1 MVYRK
6 VAMKPF
12 STVSIRA
19 QLVLITLIIALP
31 AIVIIIYL
39 GVHQRKNAVNDA
51 YQLTRLIAERI
62 TSEQKNMA
70 AAAEQLLVTLAQMPE
85 VRQQNRGRVQH
96 LLRTL
101 NELNPQYANIL
112 VTDLTG
118 KTWAAVFMPPPP
130 SMLDDR
136 RYFKNAISSGHL
148 SSGEYVVSKSMA
160 NKPVFHFAYPYR
172 DTAGKIAGVIVV
184 AFRLDTYSTIL
195 KNSPLPEGTNFLLL
209 DHAGVI
215 MHRALEPEKII
226 GKKYPETAFQEM
238 LVGPD
243 EQSYRGMAS
252 FGDERFISYRKIRL
266 QGEAA
271 PYMYVRVGVPV
282 KSTLAAADKTML
294 KSIAFF
300 GAFLCGAFLLAYLIG
315 KRSIVDPI
323 MLLEHASQRLADGEM
338 QVQVADTVS
347 GGDIGRLAESFDT
360 MARQLAEREQVIRE
374 SEARLR
380 SITDSAQDAI
390 IMMDSCGVITFWN
403 PAAATILGYRAE
415 EALGK
420 DLHLLLAP
428 LRYQQAFQAAFLGF
442 VQTGRGHA
450 VGKTVELAA
459 MRKDGQEI
467 VISLSLSAVF
477 LNASWHAV
485 GILRDVT
492 ELKQYQEELL
502 EARHSAE
509 AANRAKS
516 EFLANMSHEIRTPM
530 NGVIGMA
537 QLLRFTQPTKE
548 QEEYLDNL
556 ELSCKNLLEL
566 INDILDLSKI
576 ESGKLEL
583 ESAAFSLRRCVY
595 EVLTNQAARVEQK
608 GLQLIADLDQQLP
621 DLVLGDA
628 LRFKQILLNLLGNA
642 IKFTETGSITV
653 TGQVVAGM
661 DSGCVFR
668 LMIRDT
674 GIGMTAEALERIFNS
689 FEQADSSTTRIY
701 GGSGLGLSICRR
713 LTELMGGRIWAESIL
728 GKGSTF
734 FVELPFDIPSAKGNG
749 ARLAAVSPAEPQQAV
764 MNKRLKVLVAEDNKL
779 NAGTIIAM
787 LKRMGHEVEV
797 ASNGREALERWH
809 ASAVHC
815 VLMDI
820 QMPVMDGHLAAA
832 TMREQEQK
840 MGGHTPII
848 AMTAHALHGD
858 RERFLAEGFDGYV
871 SKPVEMQVLADELRR
886 VTSI

>member
-1 MVYRK
+1 
-6 VAMKPF
+6 MKQF
-12 STVSIRA
+12 FALSIRT

-31 AIVIIIYL
+31 AIVII
-39 GVHQRKNAVNDA
+39 VHSGIQQRKSAIQDA
-51 YQLTRLIAERI
+51 YKLTQLVVERI
-62 TSEQKNMA
+62 SSEQTNTA

-85 VRQQNRGRVQH
+85 VRQQNRDKVQQ
-96 LLRTL
+96 LLRKL
-101 NELNPQYANIL
+101 NELHPHYANIL
-112 VTDLTG
+112 ITDLSG

-130 SMLDDR
+130 AMLNDR
-136 RYFKNAISSGHL
+136 RYFKNAISTGRL
-148 SSGEYVVSKSMA
+148 SSGEYAVSKSMA
-160 NKPVFHFAYPYR
+160 NKPVFHFAYPYQ
-172 DTAGKIAGVIVV
+172 DQEGKISGVIIV
-184 AFRLDTYSTIL
+184 AFRLDLYSSVF
-195 KNSPLPEGTNFLLL
+195 KNSPLPEGTNFLLI

-215 MHRALEPEKII
+215 LHRALEPEKSI
-226 GKKYPETAFQEM
+226 GKKYPEDAFNEM
-238 LVGPD
+238 VSGSD
-243 EQSYRGMAS
+243 EHSLKGTGS
-252 FGDERFISYRKIRL
+252 FGDERFISYRKLRL
-266 QGEAA
+266 QGEVE

-282 KSTLAAADKTML
+282 KTTLAAADQTML

-300 GAFLCGAFLLAYLIG
+300 GAFLLGAFFLAYLVG
-315 KRSIVDPI
+315 KRSIADRI
-323 MLLEHASQRLADGEM
+323 ILLENASQRLAKGDL
-338 QVQVADTVS
+338 QVSIASAVS
-347 GGDIGRLAESFDT
+347 GGELGELAHSFDV
-360 MARQLAEREQVIRE
+360 MARQLMEREQVIRE

-390 IMMDSCGVITFWN
+390 LMMDSLGIITFWN
-403 PAAATILGYRAE
+403 PAAETILGYQAV

-420 DLHLLLAP
+420 DLHALLAP
-428 LRYQQAFQAAFLGF
+428 LRYQRAQKTAFAEFI
-442 VQTGRGHA
+442 QTGRGHA
-450 VGKTVELAA
+450 VGKTIELYAIH
-459 MRKDGQEI
+459 KDGHELP
-467 VISLSLSAVF
+467 VSLSLSAVF
-477 LNASWHAV
+477 LDGAWHAV
-485 GILRDVT
+485 GILRDIT
-492 ELKQYQEELL
+492 TLKQYQDELL

-576 ESGKLEL
+576 ESGRLEL
-583 ESAAFSLRRCVY
+583 ESAAFSLRRCIH
-595 EVLTNQAARVEQK
+595 EVLANQSARIEQK
-608 GLQLIADLDQQLP
+608 GLQLVVDLDEQLP
-621 DLVLGDA
+621 ELVLGDS

-653 TGQVVAGM
+653 AGVVVSRVDA
-661 DSGCVFR
+661 GCVFR
-668 LMIRDT
+668 LMVSDT
-674 GIGMTAEALERIFNS
+674 GIGMTSEALERIFNS

-713 LTELMGGRIWAESIL
+713 LTELMGGRIWAESIS
-728 GKGSTF
+728 GKGATF
-734 FVELPFDIPSAKGNG
+734 FVELPFVIQPHTDEESLKPACQVIPG
-749 ARLAAVSPAEPQQAV
+749 AMRS
-764 MNKRLKVLVAEDNKL
+764 LKILVAEDNKL
-779 NAGTIIAM
+779 NADTIIAM

-797 ASNGREALERWH
+797 ASNGREALEKWH
-809 ASAVHC
+809 ASVVHC

-820 QMPVMDGHLAAA
+820 QMPVMDGYLAAA

-871 SKPVEMQVLADELRR
+871 SKPVEMQILAEELKR
-886 VTSI
+886 VSAA

>member
-1 MVYRK
+1 MR
-6 VAMKPF
+6 PF
-12 STVSIRA
+12 SAVSIRA

-39 GVHQRKNAVNDA
+39 GVHQRKNAVDDA

-62 TSEQKNMA
+62 ASEQKNMA

-85 VRQQNRGRVQH
+85 IRQQNRGRVQH
-96 LLRTL
+96 LLHTL

-136 RYFKNAISSGHL
+136 RYFKHAISSGRL
-148 SSGEYVVSKSMA
+148 SSGEYVVSKSMT

-172 DTAGKIAGVIVV
+172 DTTGKIAGVIVV
-184 AFRLDTYSTIL
+184 AFRLDTYSTVL
-195 KNSPLPEGTNFLLL
+195 KNSPLPKGTNFLLL

-226 GKKYPETAFQEM
+226 GKKYPEAAFQEM

-266 QGEAA
+266 QGETD

-282 KSTLAAADKTML
+282 KSTLAAADQTIL

-315 KRSIVDPI
+315 KRSIVDRI
-323 MLLEHASQRLADGEM
+323 VLLEQASQRLADGEM
-338 QVQVADTVS
+338 QIQVASAVS
-347 GGDIGRLAESFDT
+347 GGEIGHLAQSFDR
-360 MARQLAEREQVIRE
+360 MAQQLSEREQVIRE

-390 IMMDSCGVITFWN
+390 LMMDSHGAITFWN
-403 PAAATILGYRAE
+403 PAAETILGYHLD
-415 EALGK
+415 EALGEN
-420 DLHLLLAP
+420 LHELLAP
-428 LRYQQAFQAAFLGF
+428 ARYQSIFEAAFPGF
-442 VQTGRGHA
+442 VQSGKGTA
-450 VGKTVELAA
+450 VGRTVELAA
-459 MRKDGQEI
+459 RRKDGQEI
-467 VISLSLSAVF
+467 AISLSLSSVF
-477 LNASWHAV
+477 LKGAWHAV
-485 GILRDVT
+485 GILRDIT

-509 AANRAKS
+509 SANRAKS

-537 QLLRFTQPTKE
+537 QLLRFTQPTSE
-548 QEEYLDNL
+548 QAEYLDNL

-576 ESGKLEL
+576 ESGRLEL
-583 ESAAFSLRRCVY
+583 ESAAFSLRRCIH
-595 EVLTNQAARVEQK
+595 EVLTNQSARVEQK
-608 GLQLIADLDQQLP
+608 GLQLSADLDEQLP
-621 DLVLGDA
+621 DLVLGDS

-653 TGQVVAGM
+653 TAQLLSKA

-668 LMIRDT
+668 LMICDT
-674 GIGMTAEALERIFNS
+674 GIGMTSEALGRIFNS

-713 LTELMGGRIWAESIL
+713 LTELMGGRIWAESVL

-734 FVELPFDIPSAKGNG
+734 FVELPFVIQHG
-749 ARLAAVSPAEPQQAV
+749 AGEKADAPACRDLAGVTRS
-764 MNKRLKVLVAEDNKL
+764 LKVLVAEDNKL
-779 NAGTIIAM
+779 NADTIIAM

-797 ASNGREALERWH
+797 ASNGREALEKWH

-820 QMPVMDGHLAAA
+820 QMPVMDGYLAAA

-871 SKPVEMQVLADELRR
+871 SKPVDMQMLAEELKR
-886 VTSI
+886 VSTA

>member
-1 MVYRK
+1 MR
-6 VAMKPF
+6 PF

-39 GVHQRKNAVNDA
+39 GVHQRKNAVDDA

-62 TSEQKNMA
+62 ASEQKNMA
-70 AAAEQLLVTLAQMPE
+70 VAAEQLLVTLAQMPE
-85 VRQQNRGRVQH
+85 IRQQNRGRVQH

-112 VTDLTG
+112 VTDLAG

-136 RYFKNAISSGHL
+136 RYFKNAISSGRL
-148 SSGEYVVSKSMA
+148 SSGEYVVSKSMT

-184 AFRLDTYSTIL
+184 AFRLDTYSTVL

-226 GKKYPETAFQEM
+226 GKKYPEAAFQEM

-243 EQSYRGMAS
+243 EQSYRGLAS

-266 QGEAA
+266 QGEAD

-282 KSTLAAADKTML
+282 KSTLAAADQTML

-315 KRSIVDPI
+315 KRSIVDRI
-323 MLLEHASQRLADGEM
+323 VLLEQASQRLADGEM
-338 QVQVADTVS
+338 QIQVASAVS
-347 GGDIGRLAESFDT
+347 GGEIGHLAQSFDT
-360 MARQLAEREQVIRE
+360 MARQLMEREQVIRE

-390 IMMDSCGVITFWN
+390 LMMDSHGAITFWN
-403 PAAATILGYRAE
+403 PAAETILGYRAE

-420 DLHLLLAP
+420 DLHLLLVP
-428 LRYQQAFQAAFLGF
+428 LRYQQAFQKAFSVF

-459 MRKDGQEI
+459 RRKDGQEI
-467 VISLSLSAVF
+467 IVSLSLSSVF
-477 LNASWHAV
+477 LHGCWHAV
-485 GILRDVT
+485 GLLRDIT
-492 ELKQYQEELL
+492 ESKHYQEELL

-537 QLLRFTQPTKE
+537 QLLRFTQPSKE

-583 ESAAFSLRRCVY
+583 ESTAFSLRRCVH
-595 EVLTNQAARVEQK
+595 EVLTNQSARVEQK
-608 GLQLIADLDQQLP
+608 GLQLSADLDEQLP
-621 DLVLGDA
+621 DLVLGDS

-653 TGQVVAGM
+653 TGMVV
-661 DSGCVFR
+661 SRTEPGCVFR
-668 LMIRDT
+668 LMVRDT

-713 LTELMGGRIWAESIL
+713 LTELMGGRIWAESVS

-734 FVELPFDIPSAKGNG
+734 FVELPFIIQ
-749 ARLAAVSPAEPQQAV
+749 SPAGVETPSPACQALSGT
-764 MNKRLKVLVAEDNKL
+764 MRSLKVLVAEDNRL
-779 NAGTIIAM
+779 NADTIIAM

-797 ASNGREALERWH
+797 ASNGREALEKWH
-809 ASAVHC
+809 ASVVHC

-820 QMPVMDGHLAAA
+820 QMPVMDGYLAAA

-871 SKPVEMQVLADELRR
+871 SKPVDMQMLAEELKR
-886 VTSI
+886 VSAA

>member
-1 MVYRK
+1 M
-6 VAMKPF
+6 
-12 STVSIRA
+12 SIRA

-39 GVHQRKNAVNDA
+39 GVHQRKSAVDDA
-51 YQLTRLIAERI
+51 FQLTRLIAERI
-62 TSEQKNMA
+62 ASEQKNTA
-70 AAAEQLLVTLAQMPE
+70 VAAEQLLVTLAQMPE
-85 VRQQNRGRVQH
+85 IRQQNRDRVQH

-112 VTDLTG
+112 VADLTG
-118 KTWAAVFMPPPP
+118 KTWAAVFMPPAP

-136 RYFKNAISSGHL
+136 RYFKNAISSGRL
-148 SSGEYVVSKSMA
+148 SSGEYVVSKSMT

-172 DTAGKIAGVIVV
+172 DTTGKIAGVIVV
-184 AFRLDTYSTIL
+184 AFRLDTYSTVL
-195 KNSPLPEGTNFLLL
+195 KNSPLPDGTNFLLI

-226 GKKYPETAFQEM
+226 GKNYPGTTFQEM

-266 QGEAA
+266 QGEAD

-282 KSTLAAADKTML
+282 KSALAAADQTIL

-300 GAFLCGAFLLAYLIG
+300 GAFLCGAFFLAYLIG
-315 KRSIVDPI
+315 KRSIVDRI
-323 MLLEHASQRLADGEM
+323 VLLEQASQRLADGEM
-338 QVQVADTVS
+338 QIQVASAVS
-347 GGDIGRLAESFDT
+347 GGEIGHLAQSFDT
-360 MARQLAEREQVIRE
+360 MARQLMEREQVIRE

-390 IMMDSCGVITFWN
+390 LMMDSQGAITFWN
-403 PAAATILGYRAE
+403 PAAVTILGYQAE

-420 DLHLLLAP
+420 NLHQLLAP
-428 LRYQQAFQAAFLGF
+428 LHYQQAFQEAFSVF

-450 VGKTVELAA
+450 VSKTVELTAR
-459 MRKDGQEI
+459 RKDGQEI
-467 VISLSLSAVF
+467 IVSLSLSAVS
-477 LNASWHAV
+477 LHGSWHAV
-485 GILRDVT
+485 GLLRDIT
-492 ELKQYQEELL
+492 ESKQYQEELL

-537 QLLRFTQPTKE
+537 QLLRFTQPSKE
-548 QEEYLDNL
+548 REEYLNNL

-583 ESAAFSLRRCVY
+583 ESAAFSLRRCVH
-595 EVLTNQAARVEQK
+595 EVLANQAARVEQK
-608 GLQLIADLDQQLP
+608 GLQLITDLDEQLP
-621 DLVLGDA
+621 DLVLGDS
-628 LRFKQILLNLLGNA
+628 LRVKQILLNLLGNA
-642 IKFTETGSITV
+642 IKFTETGNITV
-653 TGQVVAGM
+653 SGQVVSRI

-674 GIGMTAEALERIFNS
+674 GIGMTAEALKKIFNS

-713 LTELMGGRIWAESIL
+713 LTELMGGRIWAESVA

-734 FVELPFDIPSAKGNG
+734 FVELPFVIQPPADIEDP
-749 ARLAAVSPAEPQQAV
+749 VPACQNMPVTMQS
-764 MNKRLKVLVAEDNKL
+764 LKVLVAEDNKL
-779 NAGTIIAM
+779 NADTVIAM
-787 LKRMGHEVEV
+787 LKRMGHEAEV
-797 ASNGREALERWH
+797 ASNGREALEKWH
-809 ASAVHC
+809 ASVVHC

-820 QMPVMDGHLAAA
+820 QMPVMDGYLAVA
-832 TMREQEQK
+832 TMRQQEQK
-840 MGGHTPII
+840 MGGHTPVI

-871 SKPVEMQVLADELRR
+871 SKPVDMQMLAEELKR
-886 VTSI
+886 VSAA

>member
-1 MVYRK
+1 
-6 VAMKPF
+6 MKQL
-12 STVSIRA
+12 SALSIRA

-39 GVHQRKNAVNDA
+39 GVNQRRSAVDDA

-85 VRQQNRGRVQH
+85 IRQQNQAKVQQ
-96 LLRTL
+96 LLRSL

-112 VTDLTG
+112 VTDRTG

-130 SMLDDR
+130 AMLDDR
-136 RYFKNAISSGHL
+136 RYFKNAIASGRL
-148 SSGEYVVSKSMA
+148 SSGEYVVSKSMT

-172 DTAGKIAGVIVV
+172 DAAGKIGGVIVV
-184 AFRLDTYSTIL
+184 AFRLDTYSTVL
-195 KNSPLPEGTNFLLL
+195 RNSPLPAGTNFLLL

-226 GKKYPETAFQEM
+226 GKKYPEVSFKEM
-238 LVGPD
+238 LAGPD
-243 EQSYRGMAS
+243 EYSYRGPAS

-266 QGEAA
+266 QGEAD

-282 KSTLAAADKTML
+282 KTTLAAADQTML

-300 GAFLCGAFLLAYLIG
+300 GTFLCGAFLLAYLIG
-315 KRSIVDPI
+315 KRSIADRI
-323 MLLEHASQRLADGEM
+323 ILLEQASQRLASGER
-338 QVQVADTVS
+338 QTQVASAVS
-347 GGDIGRLAESFDT
+347 GGEIGRLAESFDT
-360 MARQLAEREQVIRE
+360 MARQLTEREQVIRE
-374 SEARLR
+374 SEVRLR

-390 IMMDSCGVITFWN
+390 LMMDDQGAITFWN
-403 PAAATILGYRAE
+403 PAAETILGYKAE

-428 LRYQQAFQAAFLGF
+428 LRYQQAFQKAFSVF

-459 MRKDGQEI
+459 KRKDGQEI
-467 VISLSLSAVF
+467 VVSLSLSAVF
-477 LNASWHAV
+477 LNGRWYAV
-485 GILRDVT
+485 GLLRDIT
-492 ELKQYQEELL
+492 ESKHYQEELL

-530 NGVIGMA
+530 NGVVGMA
-537 QLLRFTQPTKE
+537 QLLRYTQPTRE

-566 INDILDLSKI
+566 INDILDLSRI

-583 ESAAFSLRRCVY
+583 EAAVFSLRSCIQ
-595 EVLTNQAARVEQK
+595 EVVSNQASRIEQK
-608 GLQLIADLDQQLP
+608 GLQLLTSLDEQVPEQ
-621 DLVLGDA
+621 VVGDS

-642 IKFTETGSITV
+642 IKFTEAGSITV
-653 TGQVVAGM
+653 SGQISSRQETG
-661 DSGCVFR
+661 CTFR
-668 LMIRDT
+668 LMVSDT
-674 GIGMTAEALERIFNS
+674 GIGMTEETLQRIFNS
-689 FEQADSSTTRIY
+689 FEQADSSTTRVY
-701 GGSGLGLSICRR
+701 GGSGLGLAICRR
-713 LTELMGGRIWAESIL
+713 LTELMGGRIWAESTF
-728 GKGSTF
+728 GKGSAF
-734 FVELPFDIPSAKGNG
+734 FVELPFALPPAEGNGGDQAVPSA
-749 ARLAAVSPAEPQQAV
+749 EPVQTV
-764 MNKRLKVLVAEDNKL
+764 MNRRLKILVAEDNKL
-779 NAGTIIAM
+779 NADTIVAM
-787 LKRMGHEVEV
+787 LKQMGHESLAV
-797 ASNGREALERWH
+797 SNGREALEKWH
-809 ASAVHC
+809 ASAFNC
-815 VLMDI
+815 ILMDI
-820 QMPVMDGHLAAA
+820 QMPVMDGNLSAA
-832 TMREQEQK
+832 TIRKQEQK

-871 SKPVEMQVLADELRR
+871 SKPVEMQALAAELRR
-886 VTSI
+886 VSAA

>member
-1 MVYRK
+1 
-6 VAMKPF
+6 MKQL
-12 STVSIRA
+12 SALSIRA

-31 AIVIIIYL
+31 AIVIIIYV
-39 GVHQRKNAVNDA
+39 GVQQRKNAVDDA

-85 VRQQNRGRVQH
+85 IRQQNQARVQQ
-96 LLRTL
+96 LLHTL

-112 VTDLTG
+112 VTDLSG

-130 SMLDDR
+130 AMLDDR
-136 RYFKNAISSGHL
+136 RYFKNAISSGRL

-172 DTAGKIAGVIVV
+172 DTVGKIGGVIVV

-195 KNSPLPEGTNFLLL
+195 KNSPLPAGTNFLLI

-226 GKKYPETAFQEM
+226 GRKYPEVAFKEM
-238 LVGPD
+238 LAGPD
-243 EQSYRGMAS
+243 EQSFRGMAS

-266 QGEAA
+266 LGESE

-282 KSTLAAADKTML
+282 KTTLAAADQTML
-294 KSIAFF
+294 KSITLF

-315 KRSIVDPI
+315 KRSIVDRI
-323 MLLEHASQRLADGEM
+323 ILLEQASQRLANGDM
-338 QVQVADTVS
+338 RTQVASAVS
-347 GGDIGRLAESFDT
+347 GGEIGRLAQSFDT
-360 MARQLAEREQVIRE
+360 MARQLAEREQAIRE

-390 IMMDSCGVITFWN
+390 LMMDSQGMLTFWN
-403 PAAATILGYRAE
+403 PAAEQILGYHAD

-420 DLHLLLAP
+420 DLHALLAP
-428 LRYQQAFQAAFLGF
+428 SRYLQAYQEALPEF
-442 VQTGRGHA
+442 VRSGHGNA
-450 VGKTVELAA
+450 IGKTIELAA
-459 MRKDGQEI
+459 KHKDGQEI
-467 VISLSLSAVF
+467 MVSLALSSVLLHGA
-477 LNASWHAV
+477 WHAV
-485 GILRDVT
+485 GILRDIT
-492 ELKQYQEELL
+492 EIKQYQEELL

-530 NGVIGMA
+530 NGVVGMA
-537 QLLRFTQPTKE
+537 QLLRYTQPTRE

-583 ESAAFSLRRCVY
+583 ESAVFSLRSCIQ
-595 EVLTNQAARVEQK
+595 EVISNQTSRIELK
-608 GLQLIADLDQQLP
+608 GLQLLASLEEQVPGQ
-621 DLVLGDA
+621 VVGDS

-642 IKFTETGSITV
+642 IKFTEAGSITV
-653 TGQVVAGM
+653 SGMLSSRQETG
-661 DSGCVFR
+661 CTFR
-668 LMIRDT
+668 LVVSDT
-674 GIGMTAEALERIFNS
+674 GIGMTGETLQRIFNS

-713 LTELMGGRIWAESIL
+713 LTELMGGRIWAESAL
-728 GKGSTF
+728 GKGSVF
-734 FVELPFDIPSAKGNG
+734 FVELPFAIPQTEGNG
-749 ARLAAVSPAEPQQAV
+749 GDQQAV
-764 MNKRLKVLVAEDNKL
+764 PSAEPVQPGMDRKLKILVAEDNKL
-779 NAGTIIAM
+779 NVDTIVAM
-787 LKRMGHEVEV
+787 LKQMGHESQAV
-797 ASNGREALERWH
+797 SNGQEALEKWH
-809 ASAVHC
+809 ASAFHC
-815 VLMDI
+815 ILMDI
-820 QMPVMDGHLAAA
+820 QMPVMDGNLATA
-832 TMREQEQK
+832 TIRKQEQK

-871 SKPVEMQVLADELRR
+871 SKPVEMQALAAELRHLCGN
-886 VTSI
+886 SPQSSF

>member
-1 MVYRK
+1 
-6 VAMKPF
+6 MKLF

-39 GVHQRKNAVNDA
+39 GVHQRKTAVDDA
-51 YQLTRLIAERI
+51 YQLTRLVAERI
-62 TSEQKNMA
+62 SSEQKNTA

-85 VRQQNRGRVQH
+85 IRQQNRGRVQH

-101 NELNPQYANIL
+101 NELNPQYSNIL

-136 RYFKNAISSGHL
+136 RYFKNAISSGRL
-148 SSGEYVVSKSMA
+148 SSGEYVVSKSMT

-184 AFRLDTYSTIL
+184 AFRLDTYSTVL

-215 MHRALEPEKII
+215 LHRALEPEKII
-226 GKKYPETAFQEM
+226 GKKYPVASFNEM
-238 LVGPD
+238 VSGSD
-243 EQSYRGMAS
+243 EHSHKGTGS

-266 QGEAA
+266 QGEVV

-282 KSTLAAADKTML
+282 KSTLAAADQTIL

-300 GAFLCGAFLLAYLIG
+300 GAFLFGAVFLAYLVG
-315 KRSIVDPI
+315 KRSIVDRI
-323 MLLEHASQRLADGEM
+323 MLLQNASQRLARGDM
-338 QVQVADTVS
+338 QVSIASAVS
-347 GGDIGRLAESFDT
+347 GGELGGLAESFDT

-403 PAAATILGYRAE
+403 PAAETILGYPAE

-420 DLHLLLAP
+420 NLHELLAP
-428 LRYQQAFQAAFLGF
+428 LRYQGAQKAAFAEF

-450 VGKTVELAA
+450 VGKTIELSA
-459 MRKDGQEI
+459 MHKDGHELP
-467 VISLSLSAVF
+467 VSLSLSAVF
-477 LNASWHAV
+477 QDGAWHAV
-485 GILRDVT
+485 GILRDIT
-492 ELKQYQEELL
+492 GLKQYQEELL

-530 NGVIGMA
+530 NGVIGMT

-576 ESGKLEL
+576 ESGRLEL
-583 ESAAFSLRRCVY
+583 ESAAFSLRRCIH
-595 EVLTNQAARVEQK
+595 EVLANQASRIEQK
-608 GLQLIADLDQQLP
+608 GLQLVVDLDEQVP
-621 DLVLGDA
+621 ELVLGDS

-642 IKFTETGSITV
+642 IKFTETGSIAV
-653 TGQVVAGM
+653 TGMVISRM
-661 DSGCVFR
+661 DQGCVFR
-668 LMIRDT
+668 LQVSDT

-713 LTELMGGRIWAESIL
+713 LAELMGGRIWAESIS

-734 FVELPFDIPSAKGNG
+734 FVELPFVIQPYAGEES
-749 ARLAAVSPAEPQQAV
+749 LTPACQVLPGV
-764 MNKRLKVLVAEDNKL
+764 MRSLKVLLAEDNKM
-779 NAGTIIAM
+779 NADTIIAM
-787 LKRMGHEVEV
+787 LRRMGHEVNV
-797 ASNGREALERWH
+797 ASNGREALEKWH

-820 QMPVMDGHLAAA
+820 QMPVMDGYLAAA

-871 SKPVEMQVLADELRR
+871 SKPVDMQILAEELRR